1 MDYRSL
7 NDSQFGVFG
16 VFVDSYPGLPVVI
29 MGTTGFDVTKFL
41 AKMCEDYR
49 VPVSCTSDRGPN
61 LTAKVVEDMMEDYRI
76 HHRISSV
83 ENPHENARAELG
95 VKTVKR
101 ILMDSVSAKGILDT
115 DRAMVTGALLQL
127 RNTQDR
133 DSKLSSAKA
142 LYGRELRDFLP
153 RAGSALMGDMW
164 MNLVD
169 ARETAQARRAK
180 NSEKKWSEH
189 TRALA
194 PLKVGQT
201 VMNRDSKLSPAKALH
216 GRELRDFLPRPGS
229 ALMGDMC
236 MNLVDVREMAQA
248 RRAKHSE
255 KKWSEH
261 TRALAPLKL
270 GHTVMDGD
278 SKLSPAKALHG

>member
-1 MDYRSL
+1 VDYRSL

-49 VPVSCTSDRGPN
+49 VPVSCTSDGGPN
-61 LTAKVVEDMMEDYRI
+61 LTAKVVEDMMEDYGI

-83 ENPHENARAELG
+83 ANPHKNAWAELG

-101 ILMDSVSAKGILDT
+101 MLMDIVSAKGILD
-115 DRAMVTGALLQL
+115 RAVVSGALLQL

-180 NSEKKWSEH
+180 NSEKK
-189 TRALA
+189 
-194 PLKVGQT
+194 
-201 VMNRDSKLSPAKALH
+201 
-216 GRELRDFLPRPGS
+216 
-229 ALMGDMC
+229 C
-236 MNLVDVREMAQA
+236 
-248 RRAKHSE
+248 
-255 KKWSEH
+255 
-261 TRALAPLKL
+261 
-270 GHTVMDGD
+270 
-278 SKLSPAKALHG
+278 

>member
-1 MDYRSL
+1 
-7 NDSQFGVFG
+7 
-16 VFVDSYPGLPVVI
+16 
-29 MGTTGFDVTKFL
+29 
-41 AKMCEDYR
+41 
-49 VPVSCTSDRGPN
+49 
-61 LTAKVVEDMMEDYRI
+61 MMEDYGI

-83 ENPHENARAELG
+83 ANPHANARAELG

-101 ILMDSVSAKGILDT
+101 MLMDIVSAKGILD
-115 DRAMVTGALLQL
+115 RAVVSGALLQL
-127 RNTQDR
+127 RNNPD
-133 DSKLSSAKA
+133 
-142 LYGRELRDFLP
+142 
-153 RAGSALMGDMW
+153 
-164 MNLVD
+164 
-169 ARETAQARRAK
+169 
-180 NSEKKWSEH
+180 
-189 TRALA
+189 
-194 PLKVGQT
+194 
-201 VMNRDSKLSPAKALH
+201 RDSKLSPAKALY